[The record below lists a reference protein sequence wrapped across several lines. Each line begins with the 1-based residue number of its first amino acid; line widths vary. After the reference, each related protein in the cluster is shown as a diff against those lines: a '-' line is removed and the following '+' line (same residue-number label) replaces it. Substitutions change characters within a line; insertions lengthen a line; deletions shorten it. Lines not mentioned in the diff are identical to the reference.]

1 MSPLQLLPARLE
13 RRHLLLSAAAAI
25 VIAAAGCQSTSHE
38 GAMVAQRIDSP
49 HAPNAKIHLNQVVI
63 LDRDLQNIPGETT
76 RKAGKITVERHGASR
91 GPTGALDVYAT
102 FRNRTDYPLQL
113 ECRTQFFGTQE
124 EPVEGASAWQRVMLP
139 PLGVESFKGSS
150 KAAGNVAFYYVEVRE
165 GR

>member
-1 MSPLQLLPARLE
+1 MSTLLSFRLQLAHRYTLCAWCILAV
-13 RRHLLLSAAAAI
+13 LAFT
-25 VIAAAGCQSTSHE
+25 GCQSTSHE

-49 HAPNAKIHLNQVVI
+49 HAANAKIHLNQVVV
-63 LDRDLQNIPGETT
+63 LDRDLQNVPGADT
-76 RKAGKITVERHGASR
+76 RRAGKITVERHGATR

-102 FRNRTDYPLQL
+102 FRNRTDFPLQL
-113 ECRTQFFGTQE
+113 ECRTQFFGAQE